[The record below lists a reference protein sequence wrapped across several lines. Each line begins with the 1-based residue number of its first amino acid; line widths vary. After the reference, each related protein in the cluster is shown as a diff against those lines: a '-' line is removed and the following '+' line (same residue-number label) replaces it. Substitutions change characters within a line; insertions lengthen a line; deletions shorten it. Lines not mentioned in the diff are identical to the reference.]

1 MPKYK
6 SKLVSVG
13 EREHARDIASA
24 TINSIANELHNVPN
38 IIYLFGVYE
47 ALRLTAHNL
56 GCAWFGCV
64 VNA

>member
-56 GCAWFGCV
+56 G
-64 VNA
+64 